1 MTFSLIVP
9 VYNAQPTLRRCLDSI
24 VNQPFS
30 DYELLLINDGS
41 ADASGDICREYADR
55 YPAIRYFE
63 KENGGVSSARN
74 LGLDEAR
81 GEYILFVDSD
91 DFVSEDY
98 FASISDALKNKA
110 TDLLMF
116 GYRNFG
122 GIFKECDTGEFYE
135 NAALGI
141 AERVSSAMRQY
152 LFSSLWSKVFK
163 RQIIEQHNIRFAND
177 LAIGEDQLFIFSYAM
192 HIASISSVESA
203 LYNVDISDGNSL
215 SRKARPYLT
224 KQLMEVNRRMYAA
237 YRAAEH
243 SPEAARHYE
252 EALSFMTYR
261 SAYSCCKELLKFDI
275 SPKQRRWEIR
285 KICSLYR
292 QENVKP
298 VGWKCAAIALPV
310 RLGLSIIIDLLI
322 CAKGK

>member
-1 MTFSLIVP
+1 MMTFSLIIP

-55 YPAIRYFE
+55 YPAVRYFE
-63 KENGGVSSARN
+63 KENGGGSSARN

-91 DFVSEDY
+91 DFVSQDY
-98 FASISDALKNKA
+98 FEIISANLEKHPSDM
-110 TDLLMF
+110 LMF
-116 GYRNFG
+116 GYKKIG
-122 GIFKECDTGEFYE
+122 SDTVQATGTFYE
-135 NAALGI
+135 KSEAKI
-141 AERVSSAMRQY
+141 AERISAAMHAYR
-152 LFSSLWSKVFK
+152 FSSLCSRTF
-163 RQIIEQHNIRFAND
+163 RRNIIEQKKLRFNNGIS
-177 LAIGEDQLFIFSYAM
+177 IGEDQLFIFSYAM

-275 SPKQRRWEIR
+275 SPKQRRREIR
-285 KICSLYR
+285 EICSLYR

-310 RLGLSIIIDLLI
+310 RLEMNFIIDLLI
-322 CAKGK
+322 CCKTR